1 MLFIKD
7 SFIIIADKVI
17 ISFDKNALEV
27 LMADRKK
34 LEIELKSLWFD
45 ERNPRLPIRL
55 QGETDENKIIDYM
68 VKYGNIVEL
77 MLSIAEMGYSD
88 AEPLLVV

>member
-1 MLFIKD
+1 
-7 SFIIIADKVI
+7 
-17 ISFDKNALEV
+17 
-27 LMADRKK
+27 MADRKK

-88 AEPLLVV
+88 AEPRLVV

>member
-1 MLFIKD
+1 
-7 SFIIIADKVI
+7 
-17 ISFDKNALEV
+17 
-27 LMADRKK
+27 MADRKK

-88 AEPLLVV
+88 AEPLLVVQRKNILKKYSHGCFILEKPLSEK